1 MSDKAFWQ
9 IVYRSLLAIAAA
21 IKKYKI
27 DASALV
33 EDG

>member
-1 MSDKAFWQ
+1 MDERAFWE

-27 DASALV
+27 DATELV
-33 EDG
+33 EDR